1 MDLGSLK
8 VGSYIIID
16 GEPCRIVSYDH
27 SKPGK
32 HGSAKARVAAMGV
45 FDGSRHSLVAPVS
58 ANVEVPLI
66 DKRSGQLISVAGQVL
81 QIMDLET
88 FEVFE
93 TSAIED
99 EIRDK
104 LNQGGE
110 VEYWKVL
117 ERVKIVRVKGW
128 NRWDI
133 YPNLD
138 DTASTLAQN

>member
-1 MDLGSLK
+1 MSKPVDLGSLK

-45 FDGSRHSLVAPVS
+45 FDGSRHSLVSPVS

-66 DKRSGQLISVAGQVL
+66 DKRNGQVISIQGQTL

-93 TSAIED
+93 ASSVE
-99 EIRDK
+99 EEVRDK
-104 LNQGGE
+104 IQQGSE
-110 VEYWKVL
+110 IEYWKVL
-117 ERVKIVRVKGW
+117 ERIKIVRAK
-128 NRWDI
+128 
-133 YPNLD
+133 
-138 DTASTLAQN
+138 S

>member
-16 GEPCRIVSYDH
+16 NEPCRIVSYDH

-45 FDGSRHSLVAPVS
+45 FDGSKHSLVSPVS

-66 DKRSGQLISVAGQVL
+66 NKKNGQVISISGDTL

-88 FEVFE
+88 FEVFD
-93 TSAIED
+93 TSSVED
-99 EIRDK
+99 EIRNK
-104 LNQGGE
+104 VRQGGE
-110 VEYWKVL
+110 VEYWQVL
-117 ERVKIVRVKGW
+117 DRVKIVRVKG
-128 NRWDI
+128 
-133 YPNLD
+133 
-138 DTASTLAQN
+138 S

>member
-16 GEPCRIVSYDH
+16 NEPCRIVSYDH

-45 FDGSRHSLVAPVS
+45 FDGSRHSLVSPVS

-66 DKRSGQLISVAGQVL
+66 NKRSGQVISISDQTL

-88 FEVFE
+88 FQVFE
-93 TSAIED
+93 TSAVEE
-99 EIRDK
+99 EIKNKIR
-104 LNQGGE
+104 QGGE
-110 VEYWKVL
+110 VEYWQVL
-117 ERVKIVRVKGW
+117 ERVKIVRVKG
-128 NRWDI
+128 
-133 YPNLD
+133 
-138 DTASTLAQN
+138 S

>member
-16 GEPCRIVSYDH
+16 NEPCRIVSYDH

-32 HGSAKARVAAMGV
+32 HGSAKARVSAIGV
-45 FDGSRHSLVAPVS
+45 FDGSKHSMVSPVS

-66 DKRSGQLISVAGQVL
+66 DKRSGQIVSITGSSL

-93 TSAIED
+93 TSSVE
-99 EIRDK
+99 EEVRDK
-104 LNQGGE
+104 IVQGGE
-110 VEYWKVL
+110 IEYWKVL
-117 ERVKIVRVKGW
+117 DRVKIVRAKG
-128 NRWDI
+128 
-133 YPNLD
+133 
-138 DTASTLAQN
+138 

>member
-32 HGSAKARVAAMGV
+32 HGSAKARVAAIGV
-45 FDGSRHSLVAPVS
+45 FDGSRHSLVSPVS
-58 ANVEVPLI
+58 ANVDVPLI
-66 DKRSGQLISVAGQVL
+66 NKKNGQIISLSGQTL
-81 QIMDLET
+81 QIMDLES

-93 TSAIED
+93 TSAVED

-104 LNQGGE
+104 ITQGGE

-117 ERVKIVRVKGW
+117 DRIKIVRVK
-128 NRWDI
+128 
-133 YPNLD
+133 
-138 DTASTLAQN
+138 A

>member
-16 GEPCRIVSYDH
+16 NEPCRIVSYDH

-32 HGSAKARVAAMGV
+32 HGSAKARVAAIGV
-45 FDGSRHSLVAPVS
+45 FDGSKHSLVSPVS

-66 DKRSGQLISVAGQVL
+66 NKRSGQVISISGQTL

-93 TSAIED
+93 TSAIEE
-99 EIRDK
+99 EIRHK
-104 LNQGGE
+104 IRQGGE
-110 VEYWKVL
+110 VEYWQVL
-117 ERVKIVRVKGW
+117 DRVKIVRVKG
-128 NRWDI
+128 
-133 YPNLD
+133 
-138 DTASTLAQN
+138 S

>member
-1 MDLGSLK
+1 MSKPMDLGSLK
-8 VGSYIIID
+8 VGSYIVID

-93 TSAIED
+93 TSAVED

-117 ERVKIVRVKGW
+117 ERVKIVRVKG
-128 NRWDI
+128 
-133 YPNLD
+133 
-138 DTASTLAQN
+138 

>member
-8 VGSYIIID
+8 VGSYIMID

-45 FDGSRHSLVAPVS
+45 FDGSRHSLVSPVS

-66 DKRSGQLISVAGQVL
+66 DKRNGQVISISDRML

-93 TSAIED
+93 TSSVED
-99 EIRDK
+99 ENSR
-104 LNQGGE
+104 
-110 VEYWKVL
+110 
-117 ERVKIVRVKGW
+117 
-128 NRWDI
+128 
-133 YPNLD
+133 
-138 DTASTLAQN
+138 

>member
-32 HGSAKARVAAMGV
+32 HGSAKARVAAIGV
-45 FDGSRHSLVAPVS
+45 FDGSRHSLVSPVS
-58 ANVEVPLI
+58 ANVDVPLI
-66 DKRSGQLISVAGQVL
+66 NKKNGQIISLSGQTL
-81 QIMDLET
+81 QIMDLES

-93 TSAIED
+93 TSAVED

-104 LNQGGE
+104 ITQGGE

-117 ERVKIVRVKGW
+117 DRIKIVRVK
-128 NRWDI
+128 
-133 YPNLD
+133 
-138 DTASTLAQN
+138 S

>member
-32 HGSAKARVAAMGV
+32 RGSAKARVAAIGV
-45 FDGSRHSLVAPVS
+45 FDGSRHSLVSPVS
-58 ANVEVPLI
+58 ANVDVPLI
-66 DKRSGQLISVAGQVL
+66 NKKNGQIISLSGQTL
-81 QIMDLET
+81 QIMDLES

-93 TSAIED
+93 TSAVED
-99 EIRDK
+99 DIRDK
-104 LNQGGE
+104 ITQGGE

-117 ERVKIVRVKGW
+117 ERIKIVRVK
-128 NRWDI
+128 
-133 YPNLD
+133 
-138 DTASTLAQN
+138 S

>member
-8 VGSYIIID
+8 VGSYIVID

-32 HGSAKARVAAMGV
+32 HGSAKARVAAISV
-45 FDGSRHSLVAPVS
+45 FDGSKHTLVSPVS
-58 ANVEVPLI
+58 AGVEVPLI
-66 DKRSGQLISVAGQVL
+66 DKRNGQIISISGKIL

-93 TSAIED
+93 TSAVEQDIV
-99 EIRDK
+99 DK
-104 LNQGGE
+104 VRQGGE

-117 ERVKIVRVKGW
+117 DRIKVTRVK
-128 NRWDI
+128 
-133 YPNLD
+133 
-138 DTASTLAQN
+138 S

>member
-8 VGSYIIID
+8 VGSYIMID

-45 FDGSRHSLVAPVS
+45 FDGSRHSLVSPVS

-66 DKRSGQLISVAGQVL
+66 DKRNGQVISISDRVL

-93 TSAIED
+93 TSSVED

-104 LNQGGE
+104 IRQGGE
-110 VEYWKVL
+110 VEYWKVMD
-117 ERVKIVRVKGW
+117 RIKIARVKG
-128 NRWDI
+128 
-133 YPNLD
+133 
-138 DTASTLAQN
+138 

>member
-32 HGSAKARVAAMGV
+32 HGSAKARVAAIGV
-45 FDGSRHSLVAPVS
+45 FDGSRHSMVSPVS

-66 DKRSGQLISVAGQVL
+66 NKNTGQIISLSGQTL

-93 TSAIED
+93 TSAVED

-104 LNQGGE
+104 IAQGSE

-117 ERVKIVRVKGW
+117 DRIKIIRVKG
-128 NRWDI
+128 
-133 YPNLD
+133 
-138 DTASTLAQN
+138 

>member
-45 FDGSRHSLVAPVS
+45 FDGSRHSLVSPVS
-58 ANVEVPLI
+58 ASVEVPLI
-66 DKRSGQLISVAGQVL
+66 DKRNGQVISLSGQVL

-93 TSAIED
+93 TSAVED

-104 LNQGGE
+104 INQGGE

-117 ERVKIVRVKGW
+117 ERIKIVRVK
-128 NRWDI
+128 
-133 YPNLD
+133 
-138 DTASTLAQN
+138 S

>member
-16 GEPCRIVSYDH
+16 NEPCRIVSYDH

-45 FDGSRHSLVAPVS
+45 FDGSKHSLVSPVS

-66 DKRSGQLISVAGQVL
+66 NKKSGQVISISGNTL

-93 TSAIED
+93 TSSVE
-99 EIRDK
+99 EEVRDK
-104 LNQGGE
+104 IRQGGE
-110 VEYWKVL
+110 VEYWQVL
-117 ERVKIVRVKGW
+117 DRVKIVRAKG
-128 NRWDI
+128 
-133 YPNLD
+133 
-138 DTASTLAQN
+138 S

>member
-32 HGSAKARVAAMGV
+32 HGSAKARVAAIGV
-45 FDGSRHSLVAPVS
+45 FDGSRHSMVSPVS

-66 DKRSGQLISVAGQVL
+66 NKKSGQIISMSGQTL

-93 TSAIED
+93 TSAVDD

-104 LNQGGE
+104 IAQVSE

-117 ERVKIVRVKGW
+117 DRVKIVRVKG
-128 NRWDI
+128 
-133 YPNLD
+133 
-138 DTASTLAQN
+138 

>member
-16 GEPCRIVSYDH
+16 GEPCRIVSYYH

-32 HGSAKARVAAMGV
+32 HGSAKARVAAIGV
-45 FDGSRHSLVAPVS
+45 FDGSRHSLVSPVS
-58 ANVEVPLI
+58 ANVDVPLI
-66 DKRSGQLISVAGQVL
+66 NKKNGQIISLSGQTL
-81 QIMDLET
+81 QIMDLES

-93 TSAIED
+93 TSAVED

-104 LNQGGE
+104 ITQGGE

-117 ERVKIVRVKGW
+117 DRIKIVRVKG
-128 NRWDI
+128 
-133 YPNLD
+133 
-138 DTASTLAQN
+138 

>member
-8 VGSYIIID
+8 VGSYIVID

-45 FDGSRHSLVAPVS
+45 FDGSRHSIVAPVS

-93 TSAIED
+93 TSAVED

-117 ERVKIVRVKGW
+117 ERIKIVRVKG
-128 NRWDI
+128 
-133 YPNLD
+133 
-138 DTASTLAQN
+138 

>member
-8 VGSYIIID
+8 VGSYIMID

-32 HGSAKARVAAMGV
+32 HGSAKARVAAIGV
-45 FDGSRHSLVAPVS
+45 FDGSRHSLVSPVS

-66 DKRSGQLISVAGQVL
+66 DKRNGQVISISDKML

-93 TSAIED
+93 TSSVED
-99 EIRDK
+99 EIRGK
-104 LNQGGE
+104 IRQGGE
-110 VEYWKVL
+110 VEYWKVM
-117 ERVKIVRVKGW
+117 ERVKIARVKG
-128 NRWDI
+128 
-133 YPNLD
+133 
-138 DTASTLAQN
+138 

>member
-16 GEPCRIVSYDH
+16 NEPCRIVSYDH

-32 HGSAKARVAAMGV
+32 HGSAKARVAAIGV
-45 FDGSRHSLVAPVS
+45 FDGSKHSLVSPVS

-66 DKRSGQLISVAGQVL
+66 NKRSGHVISISGQTL

-93 TSAIED
+93 TSAIEE
-99 EIRDK
+99 EIKNKIR
-104 LNQGGE
+104 QGGE
-110 VEYWKVL
+110 VEYWQVL
-117 ERVKIVRVKGW
+117 DRVKIVRVKG
-128 NRWDI
+128 
-133 YPNLD
+133 
-138 DTASTLAQN
+138 S

>member
-16 GEPCRIVSYDH
+16 NEPCRIVSYDH

-45 FDGSRHSLVAPVS
+45 FDGSKHSLVSPVS

-66 DKRSGQLISVAGQVL
+66 NKRNGQVISISGDTL

-88 FEVFE
+88 FEVFD
-93 TSAIED
+93 TSAVEE
-99 EIRDK
+99 EIRSK
-104 LNQGGE
+104 IRQGGD
-110 VEYWKVL
+110 VEYWQVL
-117 ERVKIVRVKGW
+117 DRVKIVRVKG
-128 NRWDI
+128 
-133 YPNLD
+133 
-138 DTASTLAQN
+138 S

>member
-45 FDGSRHSLVAPVS
+45 FDDSRHSLVAPVS

-117 ERVKIVRVKGW
+117 ERVKIVRVKG
-128 NRWDI
+128 
-133 YPNLD
+133 
-138 DTASTLAQN
+138 

>member
-16 GEPCRIVSYDH
+16 SEPCRIVSYDH

-32 HGSAKARVAAMGV
+32 HGAAKARVAAMGV
-45 FDGSRHSLVAPVS
+45 FDGSRHSLVSPVS

-66 DKRSGQLISVAGQVL
+66 DKRNGQVISILGQML

-93 TSAIED
+93 TSSVEE

-104 LNQGGE
+104 IQQGSE
-110 VEYWKVL
+110 IEYWKVL
-117 ERVKIVRVKGW
+117 ERIKIVRAK
-128 NRWDI
+128 
-133 YPNLD
+133 
-138 DTASTLAQN
+138 S